1 MDTTTCTRPDAAAER
16 TLWPV
21 AGLLLDALT
30 RRDFDAMLDCLAPDV
45 RFRALVPPGA
55 FELTTAG
62 ETIARFRRWFDGPD
76 DFEVVD
82 ASVGRV
88 GAKTYLR
95 WQLRLR
101 PADGPA
107 RVVEQHAYTTGTEL
121 IETLDL
127 LCSGFHTDTE
137 AAR

>member
-1 MDTTTCTRPDAAAER
+1 METIDPVLER
-16 TLWPV
+16 TSWPV

-30 RRDFDAMLDCLAPDV
+30 RRDFDALLDCLDPGV

-55 FELTTAG
+55 FELTTAT
-62 ETIARFRRWFDGPD
+62 ETVARFRRWFDGPD
-76 DFEVVD
+76 AFEVVD
-82 ASVGRV
+82 ASVGRI

-95 WQLRLR
+95 WQLRLE

-107 RVVEQHAYTTGTEL
+107 RIVEQHAYTTGAER

-127 LCSGFHTDTE
+127 LCSGFHLETGAE
-137 AAR
+137 R